1 MCLTRRPGEDVV
13 IYTDDGLMITIA
25 VTDIHGGQVK
35 FGIKAPDH
43 VHIDRKEIFLRKQS
57 DKTNAET

>member
-1 MCLTRRPGEDVV
+1 MV